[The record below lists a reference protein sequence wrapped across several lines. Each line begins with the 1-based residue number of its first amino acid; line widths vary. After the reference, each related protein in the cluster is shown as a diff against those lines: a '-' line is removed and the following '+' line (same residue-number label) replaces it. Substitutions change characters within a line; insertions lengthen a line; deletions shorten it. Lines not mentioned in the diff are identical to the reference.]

1 MEKIKTKIVL
11 NEPEVSVEIIVPMPV
26 TVRLKFCDPR
36 KHERRGYGQSING
49 WHVQELICHEHLIE
63 GRHVPGNYI
72 QAAREAAKEE
82 IAKAKGGE

>member
-1 MEKIKTKIVL
+1 MREEAT
-11 NEPEVSVEIIVPMPV
+11 
-26 TVRLKFCDPR
+26 R
-36 KHERRGYGQSING
+36 KSKNG

-72 QAAREAAKEE
+72 DAAREAAKEE